1 MKTPRENKQI
11 KNMCHDLMNMLH
23 SAGFREAKVWYDE
36 KPEEVVVEGEIESRV
51 SVYASS
57 TKACVIDIFRQLLPV
72 IEAAV

>member
-11 KNMCHDLMNMLH
+11 KNICHDLMNLLH

-36 KPEEVVVEGEIESRV
+36 KPEEIVVEGEIEGRV

-57 TKACVIDIFRQLLPV
+57 TKAVIIDIFRQLLP
-72 IEAAV
+72 AVEQVV